1 VYVSFS
7 EESSHSSIYCF
18 SWKRLLVVGI
28 IVVLFLIFDDSK
40 SSGKTKGLKSSAKAA
55 EKAKFPPKPPSE
67 SDSDSESGPS
77 EESSDDES
85 DSSADE
91 EELDQAVKYAMQ
103 DFDDAEEEEIK
114 ANEGLLSS
122 ALEKASDFIKIGLVS
137 FVCKS

>member
-1 VYVSFS
+1 
-7 EESSHSSIYCF
+7 
-18 SWKRLLVVGI
+18 VGI

-55 EKAKFPPKPPSE
+55 EKAKFLPKPPSE

-137 FVCKS
+137 FVCKC